1 PTMGGCS
8 RSNWILPLFL
18 AGLLQLGRSEERE
31 KVDCYHSVKDTIY
44 SYGAVT
50 LDGDEYIP
58 FERYRGKTVLFV
70 NVWRCA
76 RSPANTPRLSLHA
89 ELNALQ
95 DDLRNQGVVV
105 LGFPSNQ
112 FGKQEPG
119 QNSEI
124 LPALK
129 HVRPGSG
136 FVPNFQLFQ
145 KGDVNG
151 VKEQKIFTFLK
162 NACPPVTEEFGNTNK
177 LFWEPLRI
185 HDIKWNFEK
194 FLVSPEGVPIM
205 RWYHRTNIAV
215 VKNDIVTYLRAR
227 QRQ

>member
-1 PTMGGCS
+1 M
-8 RSNWILPLFL
+8 RHNPLL
-18 AGLLQLGRSEERE
+18 HPWDAPHPQV
-31 KVDCYHSVKDTIY
+31 KCYGSVQGTIY
-44 SYGAVT
+44 DYGALT
-50 LDGDEYIP
+50 IDGDEYIP
-58 FERYRGKTVLFV
+58 FRNYAGKMVLFV
-70 NVWRCA
+70 NYLGKVLW
-76 RSPANTPRLSLHA
+76 

-95 DDLRNQGVVV
+95 NELGPYGLVV

-129 HVRPGSG
+129 YVRPGGG

-151 VKEQKIFTFLK
+151 AKEQKVFTFLK
-162 NACPPVTEEFGNTNK
+162 NACPPVAEEFGNPKN
-177 LFWEPLRI
+177 LFWEPLRN

-194 FLVSPEGVPIM
+194 FLVGPNGVPVM
-205 RWYHRTNIAV
+205 RWYHRANIAV
-215 VKNDIVTYLRAR
+215 VKNDIIAYMR
-227 QRQ
+227 QLQEQEQGQ

>member
-1 PTMGGCS
+1 AMFRRPPACS
-8 RSNWILPLFL
+8 Q
-18 AGLLQLGRSEERE
+18 GMLLTPQ
-31 KVDCYHSVKDTIY
+31 VDCYPTVNDTIY
-44 SYGAVT
+44 SYGALT

-58 FERYRGKTVLFV
+58 FERYKGKTVLFV
-70 NVWRCA
+70 NCRCGGVP
-76 RSPANTPRLSLHA
+76 SSLLTHFWLSLHA

-95 DDLRNQGVVV
+95 DELRDQEFVV

-129 HVRPGSG
+129 YVRPGGG

-151 VKEQKIFTFLK
+151 AKEQKIFTFLK
-162 NACPPVTEEFGNTNK
+162 NACPPVAEEFGNPNK
-177 LFWEPLRI
+177 LFWEPLRN
-185 HDIKWNFEK
+185 HDIN
-194 FLVSPEGVPIM
+194 LGIPPSPCPHTEAAPQEAAF
-205 RWYHRTNIAV
+205 RT
-215 VKNDIVTYLRAR
+215 KP
-227 QRQ
+227 QRLSHTSVLK